1 MIGISSLLVDSE
13 TFGDSLRY
21 SHASR
26 GQRHGA
32 IAGHGPVV
40 VWNVTRTCN
49 LHCRHC
55 YSTSENK
62 AYAGELTTDEARAFI
77 DDLADFK
84 VPVLLFSG
92 GEPLMRPDILDLAEY
107 AHRRGL
113 RTTFSTNGT
122 LITKEIARRMKEI
135 GVSYVGISLDGIG
148 AKNDAFRGKKGAFDA
163 ALEGIHNCMEVGQKV
178 GLRFTINRH
187 NYNQINDIF
196 DLMEKENIP
205 RICFY
210 HLVYAGRGSTMM
222 DQDISHAETRAA
234 LDLIM
239 ARTLDFHRRGL
250 DKEILTVDNH
260 ADAIYVY
267 LKVREK
273 DPARAAHILEL
284 LRRNGGNRSGIAI
297 ANVDWNGNIH
307 ADQFTPNYTF
317 GNVREQ
323 KFSQV
328 WREAAHPILAGLR
341 NRRPLLKGRCS
352 RCQWLDLCNGNF
364 RPRAEAVTGDFWESD
379 PACYLTDEEIGLS
392 ATEKDQPAVL
402 D

>member
-1 MIGISSLLVDSE
+1 MIGISSLLVDSD

-55 YSTSENK
+55 YSASETK
-62 AYAGELTTDEARAFI
+62 SYEGELSTEQARAFI

-84 VPVLLFSG
+84 APVLLFSG
-92 GEPLMRPDILDLAEY
+92 GEPLMRPDILDLAQY
-107 AHRRGL
+107 AHERGL

-122 LITKEIARRMKEI
+122 MISKEVARRMKDI

-148 AKNDAFRGKKGAFDA
+148 AKNDAFRGKKGAFEA
-163 ALEGIHNCMEVGQKV
+163 ALEGIHNCLEVGQKV

-187 NYNQINDIF
+187 NYTQINDIF
-196 DLMEKENIP
+196 DLMESEEIP

-210 HLVYAGRGSTMM
+210 HLVYSGRGSTMM
-222 DQDISHAETRAA
+222 DQDVTHDESRAA
-234 LDLIM
+234 VDLIM
-239 ARTLDFHRRGL
+239 ERTLDFHRRGL
-250 DKEILTVDNH
+250 SKEILTVDNH
-260 ADAIYVY
+260 ADAVYVY
-267 LKVREK
+267 LKTREK
-273 DPARAAHILEL
+273 DPARAAQILEL
-284 LRRNGGNRSGIAI
+284 LRRNGGNRSGIAFS
-297 ANVDWNGNIH
+297 NVDWNGNIH

-317 GNVREQ
+317 GNVKEQ
-323 KFSQV
+323 KFSEV
-328 WREAAHPILAGLR
+328 WRAAAHPILAGLR

-379 PACYLTDEEIGLS
+379 PACYLSDAEIGLGRE
-392 ATEKDQPAVL
+392 EKVSG
-402 D
+402 

>member
-1 MIGISSLLVDSE
+1 MIGISSLLVDSD

-55 YSTSENK
+55 YSASEAK
-62 AYAGELTTDEARAFI
+62 SYEGELSTEQARAFI

-84 VPVLLFSG
+84 APVLLFSG
-92 GEPLMRPDILDLAEY
+92 GEPLMRPDILDLAQY
-107 AHRRGL
+107 AHERGL

-122 LITKEIARRMKEI
+122 MISKEVARRMKDI

-148 AKNDAFRGKKGAFDA
+148 AKNDAFRGKKGAFEA
-163 ALEGIHNCMEVGQKV
+163 ALEGIHNCLEVGQKV

-187 NYNQINDIF
+187 NYTQINDIF
-196 DLMEKENIP
+196 DLMESEEIP

-210 HLVYAGRGSTMM
+210 HLVYSGRGSTMM
-222 DQDISHAETRAA
+222 DQDVTHDESRAA
-234 LDLIM
+234 VDLIM
-239 ARTLDFHRRGL
+239 ERTLDFHRRGL
-250 DKEILTVDNH
+250 SKEILTVDNH
-260 ADAIYVY
+260 ADAVYVY
-267 LKVREK
+267 LKTREK
-273 DPARAAHILEL
+273 DPARAAQILEL
-284 LRRNGGNRSGIAI
+284 LRRNGGNRSGIAFS
-297 ANVDWNGNIH
+297 NVDWNGNIH

-317 GNVREQ
+317 GNVKEQ
-323 KFSQV
+323 KFSEV
-328 WREAAHPILAGLR
+328 WRAAAHPILAGLR

-379 PACYLTDEEIGLS
+379 PACYLSDVEIGLGRE
-392 ATEKDQPAVL
+392 EKVSG
-402 D
+402 